1 MAEPLPTLD
10 PDVGAS
16 GDGASGDGGFDPAE
30 HDPAEHDPAEHDP
43 AEHDRQRAPA
53 DPDTR
58 VQDQL
63 WWAAG
68 AVWRRRWWIVAVT
81 VLVAG
86 LAVWLTVQIPNRYRA
101 EARVMLPDSGVSGLG
116 AILGRSSSAAAALLG
131 GGGGGYTR
139 YLALLTSRTTLE
151 DVVERYELVRRYEA
165 EGEPDPVAAAV
176 GTLASRADFDVSLE
190 YNYLAVRVLDEDP
203 ALAAQMANTF
213 IEILNRENTA
223 LNQESASTYRVY
235 LERRLRKAETDM
247 DSLMGSMQ
255 GIQERYGVFEP
266 QAQGAAV
273 MDALASAG
281 ALVAEAEV
289 GYEMLRSEFGDENDQ
304 TRTAAAGLAAA
315 RAQRDRLTAGGDAV
329 MPVELSRIP
338 EVGRRYAQVQQ
349 GILLQG
355 EILKELQP
363 LYEQSLLNERRQS
376 DAVQVIDPAV
386 PPARKAEPRRSV
398 MVVAATAS
406 AFLVALAVAL
416 LLAVWRAHAPAVL
429 ARLRAETGAR

>member
-10 PDVGAS
+10 PDIGV
-16 GDGASGDGGFDPAE
+16 SGDGGADYASV
-30 HDPAEHDPAEHDP
+30 
-43 AEHDRQRAPA
+43 DRQREPLDPA
-53 DPDTR
+53 SEVR
-58 VQDQL
+58 DQL

-68 AVWRRRWWIVAVT
+68 AVWRRKWWILAVT

-86 LAVWLTVQIPNRYRA
+86 AAVWITTQIPNRYRA
-101 EARVMLPDSGVSGLG
+101 ETRVLLPDSGVSGLG
-116 AILGRSSSAAAALLG
+116 ALLGRSSPTAAALLG

-139 YLALLTSRTTLE
+139 YLALLTSRTTQE
-151 DVVERYELVRRYEA
+151 AIVERYELVRRYET
-165 EGEPDPVAAAV
+165 GDEPDPVAAAV
-176 GTLASRADFDVSLE
+176 RTLSDRTDFDVSLE
-190 YNYLAVRVLDEDP
+190 YNYLAVQVLDEDP
-203 ALAAQMANTF
+203 TLAAQMANKF
-213 IEILNRENTA
+213 VEILNRENTE

-235 LERRLRKAETDM
+235 LERRLQRAEADM
-247 DSLMGSMQ
+247 DSLMSSMQ

-266 QAQGAAV
+266 EAQGAAV

-289 GYEMLRSEFGDENDQ
+289 GYEMLRSEFGEENDQ

-315 RAQRDRLTAGGDAV
+315 RAQRDRLTSGSDAV
-329 MPVELSRIP
+329 MPVALSQIP

-363 LYEQSLLNERRQS
+363 LYEQSLLNERRQA

-386 PPARKAEPRRSV
+386 PPALKAEPRRSLI
-398 MVVAATAS
+398 VVAATLS

-416 LLAVWRAHAPAVL
+416 MLALWGARAPAVL
-429 ARLRAETGAR
+429 ARLRAETEAR

>member
-10 PDVGAS
+10 PDVGV
-16 GDGASGDGGFDPAE
+16 SGDGGAGTDYAGG
-30 HDPAEHDPAEHDP
+30 
-43 AEHDRQRAPA
+43 DRQRGPA
-53 DPDTR
+53 DPASQVRDR
-58 VQDQL
+58 L

-68 AVWRRRWWIVAVT
+68 AVWRRRWWILAVT

-86 LAVWLTVQIPNRYRA
+86 AAVWLTTQIPNRYRA
-101 EARVMLPDSGVSGLG
+101 ETRVLLPDSGVSGLG
-116 AILGRSSSAAAALLG
+116 ALLGRSSPAAAALLG

-139 YLALLTSRTTLE
+139 YLALLTSRTTQE
-151 DVVERYELVRRYEA
+151 AIVERFELVRRYET
-165 EGEPDPVAAAV
+165 GDEPDPVAAAV
-176 GTLASRADFDVSLE
+176 RTLSGRTDFEVSLE
-190 YNYLAVRVLDEDP
+190 YNYLAVQVLDEDP

-213 IEILNRENTA
+213 VEILNRENTE

-235 LERRLRKAETDM
+235 LERRLQRAETDM
-247 DSLMGSMQ
+247 DSLMSSMQ

-266 QAQGAAV
+266 EAQGAAV

-289 GYEMLRSEFGDENDQ
+289 GYEMLRSEFGEENDQ

-315 RAQRDRLTAGGDAV
+315 RAQRDRLTSGSDAV
-329 MPVELSRIP
+329 MPVALSQIP

-363 LYEQSLLNERRQS
+363 LYEQSLLNERRQA

-386 PPARKAEPRRSV
+386 PPARKAEPRRSLI
-398 MVVAATAS
+398 VVAATLS

-416 LLAVWRAHAPAVL
+416 TLALWRARAPAVL